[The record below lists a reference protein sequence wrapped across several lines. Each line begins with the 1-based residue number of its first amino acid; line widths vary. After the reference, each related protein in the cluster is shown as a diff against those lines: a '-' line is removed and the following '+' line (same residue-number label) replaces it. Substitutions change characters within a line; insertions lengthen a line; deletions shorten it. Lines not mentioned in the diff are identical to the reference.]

1 MTTLERSKRHF
12 DTVCSVSGRLTPY
25 IHVFVMQSSGFFF
38 QADKANEYS
47 SAVNLSLNT
56 HRYVDQAAVVDD
68 ANS

>member
-1 MTTLERSKRHF
+1 
-12 DTVCSVSGRLTPY
+12 
-25 IHVFVMQSSGFFF
+25 MQSSGFFF